1 MSNGLF
7 IAKNSI
13 NHSRIGQ
20 PSFGMQLPRTYAVTR
35 QKVVFVCPERKAA
48 IFSPLNHAVNSQR
61 GCFEVSSPGIYPAPI
76 GKPALEVLEGLRM
89 DMRALVLVH

>member
-48 IFSPLNHAVNSQR
+48 IFLPQYAVLPRRSTTH
-61 GCFEVSSPGIYPAPI
+61 V
-76 GKPALEVLEGLRM
+76 
-89 DMRALVLVH
+89 